1 MHESEPLNGLK
12 EREIC
17 PVEGCSGDPNYLPP
31 GRGHMEGCYYP
42 YESVE
47 DKNEVGEALARQR
60 YGIELEP
67 EDFVSNIEPVLLEA
81 QPSTESKIIISLL
94 MRIYDVQMALL
105 TKVDPD
111 TADKLYDAHERG
123 EDFNP
128 TIYIPEIK
136 DDA

>member
-1 MHESEPLNGLK
+1 MHESEPIKGLK

-17 PVEGCSGDPNYLPP
+17 PVEGCEGDARYYPP
-31 GRGHMEGCYYP
+31 GKGHRTGCYYP
-42 YESVE
+42 HKSQDAKDAFEALVQDDILGSVE
-47 DKNEVGEALARQR
+47 
-60 YGIELEP
+60 
-67 EDFVSNIEPVLLEA
+67 LEA

-105 TKVDPD
+105 SNVDKA

-128 TIYIPEIK
+128 TIYIPEIGE
-136 DDA
+136 DE